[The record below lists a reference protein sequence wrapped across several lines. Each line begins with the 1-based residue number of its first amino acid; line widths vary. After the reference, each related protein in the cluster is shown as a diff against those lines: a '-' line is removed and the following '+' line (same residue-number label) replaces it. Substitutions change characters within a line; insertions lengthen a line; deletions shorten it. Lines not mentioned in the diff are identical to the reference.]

1 MQVDSKLLDD
11 LARVASGAMG
21 TMFGVR
27 DEMEAQMRQ
36 RLERVLARMDV
47 VSREEFEV
55 VRAMAATAREEQE
68 TLERRVADLESKLA
82 AATAA
87 PRKAAAAKSPAPAR
101 KPAGKTTARKTAP
114 RKTADRKKAPNA

>member
-21 TMFGVR
+21 TVFGVR

-55 VRAMAATAREEQE
+55 VRAMAARAREEQE
-68 TLERRVADLESKLA
+68 TLERRVVELESRLA
-82 AATAA
+82 GAG
-87 PRKAAAAKSPAPAR
+87 AAKASASAKTATRKTATR
-101 KPAGKTTARKTAP
+101 KPAP
-114 RKTADRKKAPNA
+114 RKKAPDA

>member
-21 TMFGVR
+21 TVFGVR

-55 VRAMAATAREEQE
+55 VRAMAARAREEQE
-68 TLERRVADLESKLA
+68 TLERRVVELESRLA
-82 AATAA
+82 ASG
-87 PRKAAAAKSPAPAR
+87 AAKASASAKTATPKSATRKTTTR
-101 KPAGKTTARKTAP
+101 KPTPRKTAP
-114 RKTADRKKAPNA
+114 RKKAPDA